1 MDWDLLQNFSIM
13 RNLSRTYLILIC
25 LLIISLLAKA
35 KNNCP
40 IIQQNIGND
49 LISSNQTELQKDLQ
63 SLLSYVSEVY
73 STHSGEYAESVLW
86 AAMILEQAGDNKQSQ
101 KLLTRSDKLFKKYGD
116 GKFNGRDTIHEIF
129 RLDLVSALE
138 DQGDRDYYSL
148 LQSKKSLK
156 LKKHFFGDESEE
168 YLNAVLDLSKL
179 YAQRLN
185 YNKSTQ
191 LHNEAFISYVNLL
204 KNKFCSLSDFGRE
217 DFWTTA
223 IKYID
228 KTLELADKNGRKSH
242 MQANRELSSSAYN
255 ALLLSKGILLN
266 TSIGFERF
274 VESTGNK
281 RAIELLD
288 SKRKAFIANAS
299 RDYIDSLDYS
309 ILDVLTL
316 NGISYE
322 IPSLNIKWQDVQY
335 NLNDNDLAIEFY
347 RTSSD
352 SYGAVLLKKGW
363 ESPVLINLPNS
374 VTYEGKVFSLGS
386 ILALFNQ
393 YIQENNFETLSN
405 LLTKSIWTND
415 IIQYFPS
422 NNDGVIY
429 FSADGQLQLIGIEYL
444 PITTDGQN
452 IPIGSA
458 YKICRLSSTRYL
470 VNNTHKRL
478 ELNNAALF
486 GGLQYDMTEKSMSKE
501 HNKYFSGNRSIFS
514 CIPQRR
520 KATALE
526 IDSLCKTLEE
536 IQNIAVILKDDSI
549 SSHLY
554 KGHEGVEE
562 AVKALSGKS
571 PNIIHIATHGF
582 YIPNENIS
590 RDYSRYSWLT
600 LNDSIYND
608 NPLKRT
614 GLLMAGAHKAFVLE
628 DPVPNVEDGI
638 LSAYEISQ
646 LNLEETNLVVLSAC
660 ETGLGDLT
668 SDGVA
673 GLQRGLKKAGTNSIF
688 MSLWKVDDEATYQL
702 MVNFYRHW
710 IYEGKNKLDAL
721 YAAQRDLRNNAKHPE
736 WFKPKYWAAF
746 ILLDGLD

>member
-1 MDWDLLQNFSIM
+1 M
-13 RNLSRTYLILIC
+13 RNLSHTYFLLIC
-25 LLIISLLAKA
+25 LLIISLLANA
-35 KNNCP
+35 ENNIP
-40 IIQQNIGND
+40 MIQQNIGND
-49 LISSNQTELQKDLQ
+49 LIKKDQYGLQKDLQ
-63 SLLSYVSEVY
+63 NLLSYVGEVY
-73 STHSGEYAESVLW
+73 STHSSEYAESVLW
-86 AAMILEQAGDNKQSQ
+86 TAMIMEQAGDNKQSQ
-101 KLLTRSDKLFKKYGD
+101 RLLSLSDKLFKKYGS

-138 DQGDRDYYSL
+138 DRGGRDYCSL
-148 LQSKKSLK
+148 QKSKKSLK
-156 LKKHFFGDESEE
+156 LKRQFFGDESEE

-223 IKYID
+223 IKYIN

-242 MQANRELSSSAYN
+242 MRANQELSSSAYN

-274 VESTGNK
+274 VESTGDK
-281 RAIELLD
+281 RANELLD
-288 SKRKAFIANAS
+288 LKRKAFLANAS
-299 RDYIDSLDYS
+299 RAYIDSLDYY
-309 ILDVLTL
+309 ILDALAL
-316 NGISYE
+316 NAISYE
-322 IPSLNIKWQDVQY
+322 IPSLNIKWQDVQH
-335 NLNDNDLAIEFY
+335 NLNEKDLAIEFY

-352 SYGAVLLKKGW
+352 SYGAVLLKKDW
-363 ESPVLINLPNS
+363 KSPLLISLPN
-374 VTYEGKVFSLGS
+374 TIAYEGKVFSMSS
-386 ILALFNQ
+386 ILALYNQ
-393 YIQENNFETLSN
+393 YIQENNIGTLSN
-405 LLTKSIWTND
+405 LLTKSIWTDD

-422 NNDGVIY
+422 VSEGVIY
-429 FSADGQLQLIGIEYL
+429 FSADGQLQLTGIEYL
-444 PITTDGQN
+444 PISINGLN
-452 IPIGSA
+452 IPIGNA
-458 YKICRLSSTRYL
+458 YKIYRLSSTRYL
-470 VNNTHKRL
+470 VNNTPNRL
-478 ELNNAALF
+478 GLNNAALF
-486 GGLQYDMTEKSMSKE
+486 GGLQYDMTEKSLSKE
-501 HNKYFSGNRSIFS
+501 HNKYPSGNRSIFS
-514 CIPQRR
+514 FIPQRR

-526 IDSLCKTLEE
+526 IDSLHKTLEE
-536 IQNIAVILKDDSI
+536 VQNIAAILNANSI

-571 PNIIHIATHGF
+571 PHIIHIATHGF
-582 YIPNENIS
+582 YIPNEDMS
-590 RDYSRYSWLT
+590 RDYNRYSWLT
-600 LNDSIYND
+600 LNDSIYDD

-614 GLLMAGAHKAFVLE
+614 GLLMAGAHKAYILE
-628 DPVPNVEDGI
+628 DPVPNVDDGI

-646 LNLEETNLVVLSAC
+646 LNLEKTNLVVLSAC

-710 IYEGKNKLDAL
+710 IYEGKNKVEAL
-721 YAAQRDLRNNAKHPE
+721 YAAQRDIRNDAQHPE
-736 WFKPKYWAAF
+736 WTKPKYWAAF